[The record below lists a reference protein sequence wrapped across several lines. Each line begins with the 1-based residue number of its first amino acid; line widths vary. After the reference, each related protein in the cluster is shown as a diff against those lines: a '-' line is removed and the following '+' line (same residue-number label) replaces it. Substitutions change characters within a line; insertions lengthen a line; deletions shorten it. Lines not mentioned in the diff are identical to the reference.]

1 MEAISVLSISIES
14 IIKSLLSRKTPDP
27 DDFINEFF
35 KYLGK
40 KQQQSYININL
51 ENKQETV
58 TALFYEARLTSIPN
72 LNKDI
77 REKGIANQTLTF
89 RDAINLFKNLLKI
102 YEKYNRTN
110 LSLFQEYKERLTFK
124 NSMWANTSLTV

>member
-40 KQQQSYININL
+40 KQQQSYININS

-72 LNKDI
+72 LDKK
-77 REKGIANQTLTF
+77 ELQTKLLLSEMQSTYSK
-89 RDAINLFKNLLKI
+89 ICLKYMKNI
-102 YEKYNRTN
+102 IE
-110 LSLFQEYKERLTFK
+110 QI
-124 NSMWANTSLTV
+124 